1 MKKGL
6 SLISLL
12 LAAGMLFTA
21 CNNKTPTT
29 SQPSNLSGG
38 SSQVT
43 SNEPIT
49 ITMVES
55 LTSPDRTAIIREIA
69 DKFEAQN
76 KNVTVE
82 IISPPLEGADQKI
95 SQMLQA
101 KEKVDI
107 VEVRDNT
114 VKMMA
119 NNSWLMPLNSYID
132 NWDEK
137 DTLSESAHVA
147 MNMLGDD
154 IYMIPYGFYEWILFY
169 RLDWF
174 KEAGLEAPVTWEDV
188 YEAGKILTN
197 PDQNRYGY
205 SYRGGSGG
213 VDHYDMRMIEY
224 VGEDALADMFNA
236 YYMKDGTTI
245 FADSRAAEALEF
257 QKKLYEEISPKDSIA
272 WGFPEM
278 VQAFIGGTTAMMIQS
293 PEVIISCQES
303 MEDGEWAVAPRPQ
316 GPNGVG
322 LSPAGYAG
330 WGITSHS
337 KNPDIAAKFL
347 LFLSNAENNTY
358 FDKEYSMPPIHTTA
372 SELDPVFVEGPLSVF
387 AKMNAEPDHYKLALV
402 PQGFAAYAKYRST
415 ADQWYQKY
423 LVGEITL
430 EECLQYSDE
439 YWTEALQEE
448 GKPWEK

>member
-21 CNNKTPTT
+21 CNNKTPAT

-154 IYMIPYGFYEWILFY
+154 IYMIPYGF
-169 RLDWF
+169 
-174 KEAGLEAPVTWEDV
+174 
-188 YEAGKILTN
+188 
-197 PDQNRYGY
+197 
-205 SYRGGSGG
+205 
-213 VDHYDMRMIEY
+213 
-224 VGEDALADMFNA
+224 
-236 YYMKDGTTI
+236 
-245 FADSRAAEALEF
+245 
-257 QKKLYEEISPKDSIA
+257 
-272 WGFPEM
+272 
-278 VQAFIGGTTAMMIQS
+278 
-293 PEVIISCQES
+293 
-303 MEDGEWAVAPRPQ
+303 
-316 GPNGVG
+316 
-322 LSPAGYAG
+322 
-330 WGITSHS
+330 
-337 KNPDIAAKFL
+337 
-347 LFLSNAENNTY
+347 
-358 FDKEYSMPPIHTTA
+358 
-372 SELDPVFVEGPLSVF
+372 
-387 AKMNAEPDHYKLALV
+387 
-402 PQGFAAYAKYRST
+402 
-415 ADQWYQKY
+415 
-423 LVGEITL
+423 
-430 EECLQYSDE
+430 
-439 YWTEALQEE
+439 
-448 GKPWEK
+448 